1 MFTRDPFLTAAA
13 VFTAL
18 MAMALIGTEVL
29 RAVVQARRERAGM
42 GMAGTQ
48 DIALWGVIVSAV
60 FAVGAVI
67 SLIALAVRA
76 LVR

>member
-1 MFTRDPFLTAAA
+1 MLARDPFLTAAA

-18 MAMALIGTEVL
+18 TAMALIGTEIL
-29 RAVVQARRERAGM
+29 RAIVHARRERAGM

-48 DIALWGVIVSAV
+48 DIAMWGVLVAGG

-76 LVR
+76 AIR